1 MCEYIFLTGSY
12 FMQNK
17 CLCKPHFVLIKCDN
31 KKYYQ
36 MLPTSVKNMI
46 YFCKKKG

>member
-1 MCEYIFLTGSY
+1 
-12 FMQNK
+12 
-17 CLCKPHFVLIKCDN
+17 VLIKCDN

-36 MLPTSVKNMI
+36 MLLTSVKNMI